1 MFQEGAS
8 DDSSDFM
15 GRIAS
20 NRKAVCSSVAGFK
33 FNKKRVRMI
42 AKVEEMSDTCDG
54 IVYWMSRDQRV
65 QGKVMYSCST
75 TGTKSGPVQH
85 VFWTGSSLKNSS
97 FNRQR
102 MIFLPLEFILKIFFG
117 GGVITKYFPNKPFST
132 P

>member
-85 VFWTGSSLKNSS
+85 VFLDKYSSLKIST

-102 MIFLPLEFILKIFFG
+102 MIFLPLEFNNQIF
-117 GGVITKYFPNKPFST
+117 S
-132 P
+132 